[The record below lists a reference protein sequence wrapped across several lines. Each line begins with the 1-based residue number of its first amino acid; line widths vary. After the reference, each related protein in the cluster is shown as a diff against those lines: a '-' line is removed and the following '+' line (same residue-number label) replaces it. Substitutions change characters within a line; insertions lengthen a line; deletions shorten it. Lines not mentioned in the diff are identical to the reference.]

1 MATAPKAIRTRYH
14 AFEKEL
20 FIQRE
25 ALRARFT
32 EQRSEA
38 FVEQEPDDECAEANR
53 NLARHLI
60 LTNLDRERRT
70 LQEIDVALQRMKAG
84 RYGQCEICGTSI
96 PDARLR
102 ALPWTR
108 FCVHC
113 AERSASA

>member
-1 MATAPKAIRTRYH
+1 MATTPKTIRTRH
-14 AFEKEL
+14 QALEREL
-20 FIQRE
+20 STRRE
-25 ALRARFT
+25 ALLARFT

-38 FVEQEPDDECAEANR
+38 FMEHEPDDECAEANR

-70 LQEIDVALQRMKAG
+70 LQEIDVALRRMKAG
-84 RYGQCEICGTSI
+84 DYGLCEICGTAI